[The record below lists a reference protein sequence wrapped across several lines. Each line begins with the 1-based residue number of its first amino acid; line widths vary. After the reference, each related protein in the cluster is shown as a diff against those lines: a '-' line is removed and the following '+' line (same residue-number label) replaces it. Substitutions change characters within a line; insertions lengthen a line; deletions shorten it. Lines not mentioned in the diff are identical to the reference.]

1 MFLVEISHVMCIKC
15 PPIPQGAVKTDSEHP
30 GARPDPHR
38 NEKDRS
44 RARGAIFGCYND
56 ILHQKEFSNPDSTFH
71 R

>member
-1 MFLVEISHVMCIKC
+1 MRTNFGGRDIVSVWRGPTTMFLVEIPNVMYIKC

-44 RARGAIFGCYND
+44 RA
-56 ILHQKEFSNPDSTFH
+56 QK
-71 R
+71 